1 MTTNTF
7 AKQHKPAYRAAN
19 TFAKQHKPAYR
30 AAIIIRAIAAA
41 IQIGIGY
48 FWAMGQLNEAYHDI
62 VSLQIG
68 IVVTFALIQAAQGN
82 IFNSFVFEFQS
93 GKRKPFALI
102 LFAMFVLML
111 GSSLLIEWSGFATYQ
126 NDQTDNKVQNEIA
139 QLTSSI
145 TADYDAKISATNRE
159 METIFNQNN
168 YRGKVSENSLAA
180 ADMSA
185 LRQKAMHLATQR
197 DEAIKVAKERI
208 LAKYDTPET
217 IAQRSRN
224 TSGILTLIVLICIV
238 FSAYYKSE
246 CDKEMKEAQSLHLR
260 GMEEREAQMNSE
272 NAATAACNEQSSLVQ
287 TCSDEAKEND
297 EAPKFTPMT
306 IVYGG
311 SENKELPS
319 NNDTTADTKEQQ
331 PPQQQYPK
339 KDRRR
344 KSLLTDDEVREQ
356 YDLGKTKEEIAKEAK
371 ITVRSVERKLKVR
384 KGLNRE
390 DETAA

>member
-1 MTTNTF
+1 MSNNTF
-7 AKQHKPAYRAAN
+7 AEQHQPAYYAAN
-19 TFAKQHKPAYR
+19 
-30 AAIIIRAIAAA
+30 IIRAIAAA

-48 FWAMGQLNEAYHDI
+48 FWAMGQLNEAYHNI
-62 VSLQIG
+62 LYLQIG

-93 GKRKPFALI
+93 GKRKPFAII
-102 LFAMFVLML
+102 LFGMFVLLL
-111 GSSLLIEWSGFATYQ
+111 GSSLLIEWSGFTAYQ

-139 QLTSSI
+139 QETSSI
-145 TADYDAKISATNRE
+145 AADYDAKINAINRE
-159 METIFNQNN
+159 VETIFKQNN
-168 YRGKVSENSLAA
+168 YRGKISENSLAA

-185 LRQKAMHLATQR
+185 LRQKAMDLATQR
-197 DEAIKVAKERI
+197 DEAIKAAKESI

-246 CDKEMKEAQSLHLR
+246 CDKERNEAQALLQKGKDESA
-260 GMEEREAQMNSE
+260 AQVNSE
-272 NAATAACNEQSSLVQ
+272 NSVTATCNEQNSPVQ
-287 TCSDEAKEND
+287 TCSDEAKVND
-297 EAPKFTPMT
+297 DAQKFTTPMT

-311 SENKELPS
+311 GENKQPPS
-319 NNDTTADTKEQQ
+319 NNYTTTNTDEQQ
-331 PPQQQYPK
+331 PPQQQQDPK
-339 KDRRR
+339 KDRRK
-344 KSLLTDDEVREQ
+344 KSRLTDEEVIREF
-356 YDLGKTKEEIAKEAK
+356 DLGKTKEEIANEAN
-371 ITVRSVERKLKVR
+371 ITVRSVERKLKEGR